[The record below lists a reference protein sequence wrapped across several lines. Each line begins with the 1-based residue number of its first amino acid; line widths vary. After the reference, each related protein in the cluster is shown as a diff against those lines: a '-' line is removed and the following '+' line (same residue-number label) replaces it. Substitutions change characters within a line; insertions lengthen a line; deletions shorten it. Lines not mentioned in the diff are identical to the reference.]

1 MTWTTLVIIA
11 VGLSADAFAVSV
23 SSGITIK
30 NVDWMNSLKIALFF
44 GAFQAAMPLL
54 GWAAGQQFSRYII
67 QYDHWIAFAL
77 LTFIGGKMIYET
89 WKDGKGEG
97 EQSNPLDNK
106 VLFLLAVATSIDA
119 LAVGISFAFLK
130 VAIVKSVLII
140 GLITFGLSF
149 IGVHLGDKSGHYLKE
164 YAGYVGGVVL
174 IGIGVKILLEHLS
187 IL

>member
-11 VGLSADAFAVSV
+11 IGLSADAFAVSV
-23 SSGITIK
+23 SSGISIK

-44 GAFQAAMPLL
+44 GGFQAAMPLI

-77 LTFIGGKMIYET
+77 LAFIGGKMIYET
-89 WKDGKGEG
+89 WKNEEV
-97 EQSNPLDNK
+97 EQANPLDNK
-106 VLFLLAVATSIDA
+106 VLLLLAVATSIDA

-130 VAIVKSVLII
+130 IAIIKSVLII
-140 GLITFGLSF
+140 GLITFTLSF
-149 IGVHLGDKSGHYLKE
+149 AGVHLGDKSGHYLKE
-164 YAGYVGGVVL
+164 YAGFAGGVVL
-174 IGIGVKILLEHLS
+174 IGIGVKILLEHLG